1 MRYADLALML
11 FLVVAACRRDA
22 SLPFVPDRLI
32 AAAPARLNIVLYLS
46 SCTPC
51 ASLTFDTAATFVEKN
66 PQSAR
71 LVVVVNRDAGT
82 AEDLL
87 RERVHGAKNVAFIR
101 DDNGGFVSSAAV
113 PSLPFLVIYD
123 DHRRLLRAEA
133 IAASGA
139 AHACLNDEITALY
152 TVPVS

>member
-1 MRYADLALML
+1 ML
-11 FLVVAACRRDA
+11 LLSAGACRHDA
-22 SLPFVPDRLI
+22 GVPFVPARLA

-51 ASLTFDTAATFVEKN
+51 GSLTFDGAAAF
-66 PQSAR
+66 AR
-71 LVVVVNRDAGT
+71 KSPASSHLLVVVNRNAAS
-82 AEDLL
+82 AEELL
-87 RERVHGAKNVAFIR
+87 RERAEGAKNITFVR
-101 DDNGGFVSSAAV
+101 DTDGNLAGSAAV

-123 DHRRLLRAEA
+123 DHHHLLRAEA

-139 AHACLNDEITALY
+139 ANACLNDEIAALY